1 MNAIIF
7 RLNRES
13 LLFHEYD
20 ALLEKEWG
28 NKERSD
34 AFRDVPK
41 PIALVIDND
50 LIGGLAFT
58 RFKSPENNETALWVN
73 TVLVKPGYRGH
84 GYASRLINEA
94 VSAAGEFGASSLFV
108 YTEIPRL
115 YTNLGWVVLSNDGA
129 FSVLKTK
136 LST

>member
-20 ALLEKEWG
+20 ALLEKEWC

-50 LIGGLAFT
+50 LIGGLTFT
-58 RFKSPENNETALWVN
+58 RFKSPENNETAL
-73 TVLVKPGYRGH
+73 
-84 GYASRLINEA
+84 
-94 VSAAGEFGASSLFV
+94 
-108 YTEIPRL
+108 
-115 YTNLGWVVLSNDGA
+115 
-129 FSVLKTK
+129 
-136 LST
+136 